1 MNEYKNVKLDP
12 WWEMT
17 RGVVIQSTT
26 ENPNF
31 LKQKID

>member
-26 ENPNF
+26 ENPNL